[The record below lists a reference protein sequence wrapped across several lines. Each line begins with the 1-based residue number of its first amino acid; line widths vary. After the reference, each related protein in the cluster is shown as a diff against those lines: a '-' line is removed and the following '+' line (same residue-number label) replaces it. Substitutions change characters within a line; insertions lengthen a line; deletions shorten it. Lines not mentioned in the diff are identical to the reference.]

1 MKLFFEGKKRRVE
14 DNINESLRYQGLRE
28 DELFERAPFDPEAG
42 EKTGYSNY
50 SYWRST
56 FRAFMHNKLALVM
69 LIILSLLVIF
79 TIIQPI
85 LPGQYDAL
93 KIQINPLNENKKISA
108 KPPSTTTVYMTVP
121 KGTVLMAQ
129 KVNDEWYGVRNTVAT
144 LINDQSNTQQAR
156 NPVKFTVLE
165 YGEEWSKIKYDIDY
179 SQDYD
184 IETDGKVGYIK
195 KTATDG
201 QIIEFQNN
209 PKRLPAPMPDDLT
222 KTPYTTYSWQR
233 IAVYSEPEDISQDGD
248 YLYVEAKYLDLND
261 DGTAVT
267 NQEVKLRDYP
277 SYMPF
282 LLGTNGAGQDL
293 WARIWSGT
301 RTSLWIGFV
310 VAIFEVLIG
319 IAVGILWG
327 YVRALD
333 RIITEIYNVID
344 NIPTTIILVLV
355 SYIMHPSI
363 GTLIFAMSLTRWLG
377 MARFIRN
384 QIIIIRD
391 RDYNLAS
398 RCLGTEPLRI
408 MMRNLLPYL
417 VSVIMLRMALAIPN
431 AISSEVFITYIGLGL
446 SVDTPSLGNLIIEG
460 KKLIT
465 VPGQQYQLFYSSLV
479 LSVITISFYI
489 IGNAFADA
497 ADPKNHV

>member
-1 MKLFFEGKKRRVE
+1 MKLFFEGQKRRVE
-14 DNINESLRYQGLRE
+14 DNINERLKYAGLSDE
-28 DELFERAPFDPEAG
+28 ELFTAAEFDPTAG
-42 EKTGYSNY
+42 ERTGYSNY

-56 FRAFMHNKLALVM
+56 FRAFMHNRLAVVM
-69 LIILSLLVIF
+69 LAILVLLILF
-79 TIIQPI
+79 TFIQPL

-93 KIQINPLNENKKISA
+93 KVQTNPLNNSKILSA
-108 KPPSTTTVYMTVP
+108 RPPSVTTVVMTVP
-121 KGTVLMAQ
+121 EGTLLYAE
-129 KVNDEWYGVRNTVAT
+129 KVNDEWYGVKNSSLTIQSTVT
-144 LINDQSNTQQAR
+144 SKGSNL
-156 NPVKFTVLE
+156 VYFTVLDYGDEWTKIE
-165 YGEEWSKIKYDIDY
+165 YEGETY
-179 SQDYD
+179 
-184 IETDGKVGYIK
+184 YIK

-201 QIIEFQNN
+201 AAIEFGFR
-209 PKRLPAPMPDDLT
+209 KLT
-222 KTPYTTYSWQR
+222 KPENLTDTPYLTYSNNA
-233 IAVYSEPEDISQDGD
+233 IALYAEPEDISQDGD
-248 YLYVEAKYLDLND
+248 YLYVEAESLRFND

-267 NQEVKLRDYP
+267 VAETQLRDYP
-277 SYMPF
+277 SHTPF
-282 LLGTNGAGQDL
+282 LLGTNSAGQDL

-310 VAIFEVLIG
+310 VAIFEVIIG
-319 IAVGILWG
+319 IIVGIIWG

-355 SYIMHPSI
+355 SYILRPSI
-363 GTLIFAMSLTRWLG
+363 STLILAMSLTRWLG

-398 RCLGTEPLRI
+398 RCLGTEPSRI
-408 MMRNLLPYL
+408 MIRNLLPYL

-446 SVDTPSLGNLIIEG
+446 SVSTPSLGNLIIEG

-465 VPGQQYQLFYSSLV
+465 VEGQQYQLLYSSLV

>member
-1 MKLFFEGKKRRVE
+1 MKMFFEGKKRRVE
-14 DNINESLRYQGLRE
+14 DNINKVIENSAINE
-28 DELFERAPFDPEAG
+28 DALFVRAEFDPNAG

-56 FRAFMHNKLALVM
+56 FRAFRHNRLAMVM
-69 LIILSLLVIF
+69 ASILVILVLF
-79 TIIQPI
+79 TIIQPL

-93 KIQINPLNENKKISA
+93 TGQTNPLNENKLLSA
-108 KPPSTTTVYMTVP
+108 KPPSLSTVYMSVP
-121 KGTVLMAQ
+121 KGTLLNAV
-129 KVNDEWYGVRNTVAT
+129 KVNDDWYGVRNTLT
-144 LINDQSNTQQAR
+144 TIKNDPLSR
-156 NPVKFTVLE
+156 NPIKFSVLE
-165 YGEEWSKIKYDIDY
+165 YGEEWCTIRYDIDY
-179 SQDYD
+179 SGEYD
-184 IETDGKVGYIK
+184 ILNDGKLGYIK
-195 KTATDG
+195 RTAVNGEAIKFET
-201 QIIEFQNN
+201 NA
-209 PKRLPAPMPDDLT
+209 KRLPAPMPEDLND
-222 KTPYTTYSWQR
+222 TPYTTYSWQE
-233 IAVYSEPEDISQDGD
+233 IAIYAEPEDISQSGD
-248 YLYVEAKYLDLND
+248 YLYVESEYIDLNE
-261 DGTAVT
+261 DGSAVT
-267 NQEVKLRDYP
+267 NADVDLRDYP
-277 SYMPF
+277 SKMPF
-282 LLGTNGAGQDL
+282 ILGTNSAGQDL

-319 IAVGILWG
+319 IIVGIIWG

-355 SYIMHPSI
+355 SYIMRPSI
-363 GTLIFAMSLTRWLG
+363 STLIFAMSLTRWLG

-398 RCLGTEPLRI
+398 RCLGTEPSRI
-408 MMRNLLPYL
+408 MIKNLLPYL

-431 AISSEVFITYIGLGL
+431 AIGSEVFITYIGLGL
-446 SVDTPSLGNLIIEG
+446 SVSTPSLGNLIIEG
-460 KKLIT
+460 KSLIT
-465 VPGQQYQLFYSSLV
+465 VPGQQYQLIYSSLV
-479 LSVITISFYI
+479 LSIITISFYI